1 MQRTHLAII
10 LIFVGFGAIVGTHT
24 GAIPTLVSRS
34 GMSPS
39 AFGIAGSLGMLI
51 NIGCM
56 AAGGY
61 INRFASPR
69 TILLYILPAAFLVL
83 TGALLTTSVAGFVI
97 SFLVLSACIG
107 TLDIFMNA
115 EASLVEHEMQRPV
128 FSTYHACA
136 MLSIAGFAL
145 LGSLT
150 SVLLAPW
157 VGGLLAGVA
166 LFMGWLS
173 ALKHLPERDP
183 VVPVIRKSQAPMP
196 RGILTI
202 IGLAAG
208 FNVTCEV
215 AAIQWS
221 GQLLAKIAPEMA
233 AISGLGLCFFGLCS
247 GIMRLFG
254 DYLRTS
260 FGDLRIMAVGLT
272 VAVAGFAGLG
282 AAPGFWMS
290 ALAFAAVGVGL
301 ALIFP
306 CLFSL
311 AGRLSPHARAA
322 AMSYTALIGGLP
334 RVTLP
339 WMLGMLAASSSVHM
353 VFSACAVFALAALIL
368 VVIAFARAGHRL
380 RAA

>member
-1 MQRTHLAII
+1 MKRTHLAII
-10 LIFVGFGAIVGTHT
+10 LIFIGFGAIVGTHT
-24 GAIPTLVSRS
+24 GAIPTLVARS
-34 GMSPS
+34 GMSPY

-69 TILLYILPAAFLVL
+69 SIILYVLPSAFLVL
-83 TGALLTTSVAGFVI
+83 LGALLTTSVAGFI
-97 SFLVLSACIG
+97 LSFLLLSACIG

-115 EASLVEHEMQRPV
+115 EASLVEHELQTPV

-157 VGGLLAGVA
+157 FGALLAGVP
-166 LFMGWLS
+166 LFLGWAS

-196 RGILTI
+196 RGLLTI
-202 IGLAAG
+202 IGLALG

-215 AAIQWS
+215 AAIQWA
-221 GQLLAKIAPEMA
+221 GQLLAATAPELA

-254 DYLRTS
+254 DYLRTT
-260 FGDLRIMAVGLT
+260 FGDLRVMSIGLAT
-272 VAVAGFAGLG
+272 AVAGFAGLG

-301 ALIFP
+301 ALVFP

-322 AMSYTALIGGLP
+322 AMSYTAMIGGLP

-339 WMLGMLAASSSVHM
+339 WVLGVLAASNSVHT
-353 VFSACAVFALAALIL
+353 VFSACAVFALAALVL
-368 VVIAFARAGHRL
+368 VVVAFARAGHRL
-380 RAA
+380 RAT

>member
-1 MQRTHLAII
+1 MQRIHLAII
-10 LIFVGFGAIVGTHT
+10 LTFVGFGSIVGTHT
-24 GAIPTLVSRS
+24 GAIPTLVTRS
-34 GMSPS
+34 GMSPY

-69 TILLYILPAAFLVL
+69 TILLYVLPSAFLVL
-83 TGALLTTSVAGFVI
+83 LGALLTTSVTGFFV
-97 SFLVLSACIG
+97 SFLLLSACIG

-115 EASLVEHEMQRPV
+115 EASLVEHELQRPV

-150 SVLLAPW
+150 SVLLSPW
-157 VGGLLAGVA
+157 FGALLAGVP
-166 LFMGWLS
+166 LFLGW
-173 ALKHLPERDP
+173 AGVLKHLPERDP

-221 GQLLAKIAPEMA
+221 GQLLAAIAPELA

-247 GIMRLFG
+247 GTMRLFG
-254 DYLRTS
+254 DYLRTT
-260 FGDLRIMAVGLT
+260 FGDLRVMAVGLSL
-272 VAVAGFAGLG
+272 AVAGFAGLG
-282 AAPGFWMS
+282 LAPGFWMS

-301 ALIFP
+301 ALVFP
-306 CLFSL
+306 CLFSM
-311 AGRLSPHARAA
+311 AGRLAPNARAA
-322 AMSYTALIGGLP
+322 AMSYTALVGGLP

-339 WMLGMLAASSSVHM
+339 WMLGILAASNSVHT
-353 VFSACAVFALAALIL
+353 VFSACAILALAALVL
-368 VVIAFARAGHRL
+368 VVLAFARAGHRL
-380 RAA
+380 RAT

>member
-1 MQRTHLAII
+1 VKRTHLAII
-10 LIFVGFGAIVGTHT
+10 LIFIGFGAIVGTHT
-24 GAIPTLVSRS
+24 GAIPTLVARS
-34 GMSPS
+34 GMSPY

-69 TILLYILPAAFLVL
+69 SIILYVLPSAFLVL
-83 TGALLTTSVAGFVI
+83 LGALLTTSVAGFI
-97 SFLVLSACIG
+97 LSFLLLSACIG

-115 EASLVEHEMQRPV
+115 EASLVEHELQTPV

-157 VGGLLAGVA
+157 FGALLAGVP
-166 LFMGWLS
+166 LFLGWAS

-196 RGILTI
+196 RGLLTI
-202 IGLAAG
+202 IGLALG

-215 AAIQWS
+215 AAIQWA
-221 GQLLAKIAPEMA
+221 GQLLAATAPELA

-254 DYLRTS
+254 DYLRTT
-260 FGDLRIMAVGLT
+260 FGDLRVMSIGLAT
-272 VAVAGFAGLG
+272 AVAGFAGLG

-301 ALIFP
+301 ALVFP

-322 AMSYTALIGGLP
+322 AMSYTAMIGGLP

-339 WMLGMLAASSSVHM
+339 WVLGVLAASNSVHT
-353 VFSACAVFALAALIL
+353 VFSACAVFALAALVL
-368 VVIAFARAGHRL
+368 VVVAFARAGHRL
-380 RAA
+380 RAT